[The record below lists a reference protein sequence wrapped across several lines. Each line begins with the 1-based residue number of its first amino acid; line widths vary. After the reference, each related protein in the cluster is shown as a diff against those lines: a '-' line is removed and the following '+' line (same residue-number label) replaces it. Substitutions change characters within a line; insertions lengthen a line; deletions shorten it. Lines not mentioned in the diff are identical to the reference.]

1 MQITRN
7 NINKLNDLILS
18 LSDKQFDISTQYK
31 FLVLSKEISKE
42 KQIYDEQLYSL
53 IDKYAEKDSNG
64 AIIRQDGGIKIHQE
78 SIGECTEQI
87 KQLDN
92 FLISLPDLYF
102 TIDELAQLELTL
114 GQLQLLE
121 PFIKT

>member
-7 NINKLNDLILS
+7 NINKLNDLISS

-64 AIIRQDGGIKIHQE
+64 TIIRQDGGIKIHQE
-78 SIGECTEQI
+78 SIAECTEQI

-102 TIDELAQLELTL
+102 TIDELAPLELTL

-121 PFIKT
+121 PFIKI